1 MDAREQS
8 AGMSRRISR
17 RTALSHTLGLVGIGL
32 LAACA
37 PAAPGAAP
45 TAAPAQQAPAATV
58 APTQAA
64 AAPTTAPAQQA
75 PAATSAAAPAAAPA
89 GGGTPKRGGTYTFGT
104 GQGFTTL
111 DPHKPGLLNDQN
123 AHHGLFDGLVRMNEA
138 MEPQPAL
145 AESWQ
150 VIDPQTYVFKL
161 RTGVK
166 FHNGR
171 EMTAEDVKFS
181 LDRVADPA
189 TTSRWASFSLPQY
202 DHTEVV
208 DPTTIKLVNK
218 NPFAPQIDGLAKVM
232 IVAKENVA
240 EIGTQ
245 PIGTGAFQ
253 FGEYVQ
259 DDHLTIKRF
268 ADYWDKDH
276 VYLDQVV
283 LKTIKDATAV
293 VQALKTGGVDS
304 VWQLSTPHA
313 DEVAKDP
320 NLALYHGQK
329 NAVVQ
334 MLMVDNN
341 QPPFNDVRV
350 RQALSYATDRKAI
363 NEVAF
368 YGQFLTHEYDVPLP
382 EDNWAF
388 NKNLMKAEYDLT
400 KAKQL
405 FDAAGVSSGT
415 TLTFQAISTANPEW
429 VTTGEIIQQ
438 SLSKIGLKVNIDK
451 VDLAAWAA
459 VFAPPQ
465 DKQWAA
471 RVITNGNV
479 GYSDP
484 FFFLVTLQSKSS
496 TNYNHYKNDQVDD
509 LLARAQTT
517 LDRDQR
523 MSLYAQAQELIAKE
537 VPCPFPYTQ
546 VGLYGVTKALK
557 GFYAEADWVPHY
569 ENAWLDR

>member
-1 MDAREQS
+1 MAAREQS
-8 AGMSRRISR
+8 AGMSRRITR
-17 RTALSHTLGLVGIGL
+17 RTGLSHTLGLVGIGL
-32 LAACA
+32 LAACS
-37 PAAPGAAP
+37 PAAPAGP
-45 TAAPAQQAPAATV
+45 TAAPAQQPPAATV

-123 AHHGLFDGLVRMNEA
+123 VHHGLFDGLVRMNEA

-145 AESWQ
+145 AESWE
-150 VIDPQTYVFKL
+150 VVDPQTYVFKL
-161 RTGVK
+161 RRGVK
-166 FHNGR
+166 FHHGR
-171 EMTAEDVKFS
+171 EMTADDVKFS

-189 TTSRWASFSLPQY
+189 TASRWATFSLLQY
-202 DHTEVV
+202 DHSEVV

-218 NPFAPQIDGLAKVM
+218 NPFAPQIDGLAKLM

-240 EIGTQ
+240 DVGTQ
-245 PIGTGAFQ
+245 PIGTGPFQ

-268 ADYWDKDH
+268 ADYWDKEH

-334 MLMVDNN
+334 MLMIDNN

-350 RQALSYATDRKAI
+350 RQALSYATDRKSI

-388 NKNLMKAEYDLT
+388 KQKLTKADYDLN

-438 SLSKIGLKVNIDK
+438 SLSKIGLKVNIEK

-471 RVITNGNV
+471 RIITNGNV

-523 MSLYAQAQELIAKE
+523 TSLYAQAQELIAKE

-546 VGLYGVTKALK
+546 VGLYGVTRALK

>member
-37 PAAPGAAP
+37 PAAPSAAP

-150 VIDPQTYVFKL
+150 VIDPETYIFKL

-189 TTSRWASFSLPQY
+189 TTSRWSAFSLPQY

-240 EIGTQ
+240 DIGTQ

-259 DDHLTIKRF
+259 DDHLTIRRF

-388 NKNLMKAEYDLT
+388 NKNLAKAEYDLN

-465 DKQWAA
+465 DKQWGA
-471 RVITNGNV
+471 RIITNGNV

-546 VGLYGVTKALK
+546 VGLYGVTRALK

>member
-37 PAAPGAAP
+37 PAAPSAAP

-150 VIDPQTYVFKL
+150 VIDPETYIFKL

-189 TTSRWASFSLPQY
+189 TTSRWSAFSLPQY

-240 EIGTQ
+240 DIGTQ

-259 DDHLTIKRF
+259 DDHLTIRRF

-388 NKNLMKAEYDLT
+388 NKNLAKAEYDLN

-465 DKQWAA
+465 DKQWGA
-471 RVITNGNV
+471 RIITNGNV

-546 VGLYGVTKALK
+546 VGLYGVTRALK
-557 GFYAEADWVPHY
+557 GFYAEADWVPHF

>member
-37 PAAPGAAP
+37 PAAPGAPP
-45 TAAPAQQAPAATV
+45 TAAPAAAVGGATV
-58 APTQAA
+58 APTPAA

-89 GGGTPKRGGTYTFGT
+89 GGAPPKRGGTYTFGT

-150 VIDPQTYVFKL
+150 VIDPQTYIFKL

-189 TTSRWASFSLPQY
+189 TTSRWSAFSLPQY

-240 EIGTQ
+240 DIGTQ

-259 DDHLTIKRF
+259 DDHLSMKRF

-388 NKNLMKAEYDLT
+388 NKNLMKAEYDLN

-465 DKQWAA
+465 DKQWGA

-557 GFYAEADWVPHY
+557 GFYAEADWVPHF

>member
-8 AGMSRRISR
+8 AGMSRRITR
-17 RTALSHTLGLVGIGL
+17 RTGLSHTLGLVGIGL
-32 LAACA
+32 LAACS
-37 PAAPGAAP
+37 PAAPAGP
-45 TAAPAQQAPAATV
+45 TAAPAQQPPAATV

-388 NKNLMKAEYDLT
+388 NKNLTKADYDLN

-438 SLSKIGLKVNIDK
+438 SLSKIGLKVNIEK

-471 RVITNGNV
+471 RIITNGNV

-523 MSLYAQAQELIAKE
+523 MSFYAQAQELIAKE

>member
-1 MDAREQS
+1 MGQYEHTRLT
-8 AGMSRRISR
+8 RRA
-17 RTALSHTLGLVGIGL
+17 ALTQTLGLFGIGL
-32 LAACA
+32 LAACSA
-37 PAAPGAAP
+37 PP
-45 TAAPAQQAPAATV
+45 PA
-58 APTQAA
+58 
-64 AAPTTAPAQQA
+64 TAPAQQA
-75 PAATSAAAPAAAPA
+75 PATVAPTAAAPATQAPA
-89 GGGTPKRGGTYTFGT
+89 AAATSAPAAAATSAPAAASGTPKRGGTFTFGT

-123 AHHGLFDGLVRMNEA
+123 VHHGIFDGLVRMNEA

-150 VIDPQTYVFKL
+150 VVDPQTYVFKL
-161 RTGVK
+161 RQGVK

-171 EMTAEDVKFS
+171 DLTADDVKFT
-181 LDRVADPA
+181 LDRVADSA
-189 TTSRWASFSLPQY
+189 TGSRWASFSLPQY
-202 DHTEVV
+202 DHSEVV
-208 DPTTIKLVNK
+208 DANTVKLVNK
-218 NPFAPQIDGLAKVM
+218 SPFAPQIDGLAKVM
-232 IVAKENVA
+232 IVAKENAADV
-240 EIGTQ
+240 GTN
-245 PIGTGAFQ
+245 PIGTGPFQ

-313 DEVAKDP
+313 DEVSKDP
-320 NLALYHGQK
+320 NLALYHGPK

-334 MLMVDNN
+334 MLMIDNN

-350 RQALSYATDRKAI
+350 RQALSYATDRKSI

-368 YGQFLTHEYDVPLP
+368 YGQFLQHDYDVPLP

-388 NKNLMKAEYDLT
+388 NQSLAKAEYDLT

-405 FDAAGVSSGT
+405 FDAAGVTSDT

-429 VTTGEIIQQ
+429 VTTGEIMQQ
-438 SLSKIGLKVNIDK
+438 SLQKIGLKVNIEK
-451 VDLAAWAA
+451 LDLAAWAA
-459 VFAPPQ
+459 IFAPPQ

-471 RVITNGNV
+471 RIISNGNV

-484 FFFLVTLQSKSS
+484 FFFLVTLQSNSS
-496 TNYNHYKNDQVDD
+496 TNFNHYKNVQVDD
-509 LLARAQTT
+509 LLAKAQTT
-517 LDRDQR
+517 LDKDQR
-523 MSLYAQAQELIAKE
+523 MSLYAQAQEMIAKD
-537 VPCPFPYTQ
+537 VPCPLPYTQ

-557 GFYAEADWVPHY
+557 GFYAEADWVPHF

>member
-1 MDAREQS
+1 
-8 AGMSRRISR
+8 MSRRITR
-17 RTALSHTLGLVGIGL
+17 RAVLSQTLGLVGIGL

-37 PAAPGAAP
+37 PAAPATAP
-45 TAAPAQQAPAATV
+45 TPAPAQQAPATIA

-64 AAPTTAPAQQA
+64 AAPTQPAGAPTQA
-75 PAATSAAAPAAAPA
+75 SAAPTAPAAAATTAPSA
-89 GGGTPKRGGTYTFGT
+89 AGGTPRRGGTYTFGT

-123 AHHGLFDGLVRMNEA
+123 VHHGLFDGLVRMNEA

-145 AESWQ
+145 AESWE
-150 VIDPQTYVFKL
+150 VVDPQTYVFKL
-161 RTGVK
+161 RRGVK

-171 EMTAEDVKFS
+171 EMTADDVKFS

-189 TTSRWASFSLPQY
+189 TASRWATFSLPQY
-202 DHTEVV
+202 DHSEVV

-218 NPFAPQIDGLAKVM
+218 NPFAPQIDGLAKLM

-240 EIGTQ
+240 DVGTQ
-245 PIGTGAFQ
+245 PIGTGPFQ

-268 ADYWDKDH
+268 ADYWDKEH

-313 DEVAKDP
+313 DEVVKDP

-350 RQALSYATDRKAI
+350 RQALSLATDRKAI

-388 NKNLMKAEYDLT
+388 NKNLAKAEFDLT

-405 FDAAGVSSGT
+405 FDAAGVAGGT

-451 VDLAAWAA
+451 LDLAAWAA

-465 DKQWAA
+465 DKQWGA

-496 TNYNHYKNDQVDD
+496 TNFNHYKNDQVDE
-509 LLARAQTT
+509 LLAKAQTT
-517 LDRDQR
+517 LERDQR
-523 MSLYAQAQELIAKE
+523 MSLYAQAQEIIAKE
-537 VPCPFPYTQ
+537 VPCPFPYVQ

-557 GFYAEADWVPHY
+557 GFYAEADWVPHF
-569 ENAWLDR
+569 ENAWLER